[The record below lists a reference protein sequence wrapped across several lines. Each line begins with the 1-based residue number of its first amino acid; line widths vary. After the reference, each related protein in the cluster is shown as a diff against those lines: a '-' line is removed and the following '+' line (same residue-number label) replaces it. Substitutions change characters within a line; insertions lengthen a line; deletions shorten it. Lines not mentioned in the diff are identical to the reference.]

1 MTSEEREQI
10 YSNEY
15 FDLIIEYNGDPY
27 ILEAYQG
34 FVITIINFFLAI
46 VYIPVGMINEE
57 SISKL
62 GYAVFPNLFGLISD
76 SSLESS
82 GITRLRRIPDFEFRG
97 KGVLIGFLDSGI
109 DYTNPVF
116 QYADHTTKIVRL
128 WDQSI
133 NSNQTPA
140 GISYGTEY
148 TREQI
153 NEALKSETP
162 YLAIPSKDEV
172 GHGTMVA
179 GIAAGNEVPES
190 GFYGV
195 APDAEIVFVKLKRA
209 KQNLT
214 SYFRIPEE
222 AISYQENDLMFAYQY
237 LLNVAYE
244 LNRPL
249 VICNAIDTSQY
260 AHDGR
265 GTTSNWLS
273 LRATN
278 IGIAVICAVG
288 NEGNTRR
295 HYSGVVN
302 PVNGYDT
309 VELYVGPGAR
319 GFSMELWG
327 ASPNLFT
334 LDIAS
339 PAGEYIPR
347 IEIKLFETREVTFI
361 FEPTIIYIDYT
372 LAEAQSGDQLILLR
386 FSNPSQGIWKFK
398 VYGRGI
404 EPMRYNIWLP
414 MNNFI
419 TPDTYFIR
427 SDPYVTLLSIST
439 APIPIT
445 VTAYND
451 ADDSLYMNAGRGY
464 TRLGDTK
471 PDIAAP
477 GVGII
482 APDLNHGFVAVSG
495 TSASA
500 AHTAGAA
507 AMLFE
512 WGIINGRYPDMNTQD
527 MKVFMIRGARRN
539 STLNYPNRD
548 WGYGILDVY
557 NIFESLRTG
566 IY

>member
-1 MTSEEREQI
+1 MTPEEREQI
-10 YSNEY
+10 YSNNY
-15 FDLIIEYNGDPY
+15 FDIIIEYNGDLH
-27 ILEAYQG
+27 ILETFQE
-34 FVITIINFFLAI
+34 FTTVIINSFLAI
-46 VYIPVGMINEE
+46 VYLPVSMISEE
-57 SISKL
+57 SISRL

-76 SSLESS
+76 SSIEAS
-82 GITRLRRIPDFEFRG
+82 GILRLRRIPDFNLRG

-109 DYTNPVF
+109 DYSNPVF
-116 QYADHTTKIVRL
+116 QYADQTTKIVRL

-133 NSNQTPA
+133 NSDQTPN
-140 GISYGTEY
+140 GIPYGTEF
-148 TREQI
+148 TQDQI
-153 NEALKSETP
+153 NEALKSEDP
-162 YLAIPSKDEV
+162 YQVVPSRDEE

-214 SYFRIPEE
+214 SYFRIPED
-222 AISYQENDLMFAYQY
+222 AVSYQENDLMFAYQY
-237 LLNVAYE
+237 LLNIAYE

-278 IGIAVICAVG
+278 VGIGVVCAVG
-288 NEGNTRR
+288 NEGNARR
-295 HYSGVVN
+295 HYAGAVN
-302 PVNGYDT
+302 PTNGYDT
-309 VELYVGPGAR
+309 VELYVGASAK

-334 LDIAS
+334 LDITT
-339 PAGEYIPR
+339 PTGEFIPR
-347 IEIKLFETREVTFI
+347 IDVKLFETRQITFI
-361 FEPTIIYIDYT
+361 FEPTVIYVDYT
-372 LAEAQSGDQLILLR
+372 LVEAQSGDQLILLR
-386 FSNPSQGIWKFK
+386 FTNPSQGIWRFR
-398 VYGRGI
+398 VYGKGI
-404 EPMRYNIWLP
+404 EPMRFNIWLP
-414 MNNFI
+414 MNNFV
-419 TPDTYFIR
+419 PADTYFVR
-427 SDPYVTLLSIST
+427 SDPYVTLLSVST

-451 ADDSLYMNAGRGY
+451 LDDSLYMNAGRGY
-464 TRLGDTK
+464 TRLGDVK

-477 GVGII
+477 GVDII
-482 APDLNHGFVAVSG
+482 APDLNHGFTAVSG
-495 TSASA
+495 TSAAA
-500 AHTAGAA
+500 AHTAGIA

-527 MKVFMIRGARRN
+527 MKVFMIRGARRDAN
-539 STLNYPNRD
+539 FLYPNRD

-566 IY
+566 I